1 MIVNL
6 LVLVSV
12 GLWWLYLVAT
22 DRRYRGIDSLSPS
35 PHTVVIAT
43 NREGHQVNTYSET
56 HSIALTK
63 PALRQLRDK
72 VMISNLTA
80 LLASVNNKSLSVRG
94 WTLEPES
101 DPITRDDNPTDDGY
115 IYTMTVVARFS
126 RDDGK
131 APGKTEFASIVRTM
145 GTRSGQPAFGSWTV
159 TRVDGDDYVI
169 TDEDDISANINADLI
184 GYTETDIPVDWED
197 YFGHLFGLG
206 SHIKRVRKALE
217 AGISSNWRNRFHC
230 ALVGPP
236 GCGKSDIC
244 RSIKDALGEDAV
256 IEFDGTATTAA
267 GAIKELAEREILPR
281 VIVIEEIEKAPE
293 ATMQFLLGVLDLRAE
308 IRKTTARA
316 TIQRDTKLFCIA
328 TVNNVDLF
336 HKLQAGALASRFT
349 NEIHFSRPSRETLA
363 LILSREVSKV
373 DGNPKWIDPALDY
386 CDAHSITDPRQ
397 VIAIALCGGDDLL
410 TGEYQKM
417 LDDTEG

>member
-1 MIVNL
+1 
-6 LVLVSV
+6 VSK
-12 GLWWLYLVAT
+12 
-22 DRRYRGIDSLSPS
+22 
-35 PHTVVIAT
+35 
-43 NREGHQVNTYSET
+43 YSET
-56 HSIALTK
+56 HTVKFEK

-72 VMISNLTA
+72 VIMSNLTA
-80 LLASVNNKSLSVRG
+80 LLASTNNKSLAVSG
-94 WTLEPES
+94 WTIA
-101 DPITRDDNPTDDGY
+101 PIGETTTGRYDNPNDDGY
-115 IYTMTVVARFS
+115 VYTMFVNVNFERE
-126 RDDGK
+126 DGK
-131 APGKTEFASIVRTM
+131 APAKTALSSIVRTM
-145 GTRSGQPAFGSWTV
+145 ATRASQPAFGKWTLA
-159 TRVDGDDYVI
+159 TVDEDAYVQ
-169 TDEDDISANINADLI
+169 TEEDDIAPIADLL
-184 GYTETDIPVDWED
+184 GYSETDIPADWDD

-217 AGISSNWRNRFHC
+217 AGIASDWRNRFHC

-244 RSIKDALGEDAV
+244 RSIKEALGEDAV

-349 NEIHFSRPSRETLA
+349 NEIHFKRPSRETLS
-363 LILSREVSKV
+363 LIVTREVAKV
-373 DGNPKWIDPALDY
+373 DGNTKWIDPALDY
-386 CDAHSITDPRQ
+386 CDEHGITDPRQ

-417 LDDTEG
+417 LADTQED

>member
-1 MIVNL
+1 MK
-6 LVLVSV
+6 
-12 GLWWLYLVAT
+12 YT
-22 DRRYRGIDSLSPS
+22 ET
-35 PHTVVIAT
+35 HTVVL
-43 NREGHQVNTYSET
+43 E
-56 HSIALTK
+56 K

-72 VMISNLTA
+72 VIASNLTA
-80 LLASVNNKSLSVRG
+80 LLASVNNKSLTVRG
-94 WTLEPES
+94 WTLEPQYEGNMAWN
-101 DPITRDDNPTDDGY
+101 REDGIDEGY
-115 IYTMTVVARFS
+115 VYRMYVAVNFS
-126 RDDGK
+126 REDGH
-131 APGKTEFASIVRTM
+131 APGKTELQGIVRTM
-145 GTRSGQPAFGSWTV
+145 ALRSVQPAFGKWTV
-159 TRVDGDDYVI
+159 RSVDEDVYVPLA
-169 TDEDDISANINADLI
+169 EDDIANVVTDDI
-184 GYTETDIPVDWED
+184 GYTETDIPEDWDD
-197 YFGHLFGLG
+197 YFGHLFGLT

-217 AGISSNWRNRFHC
+217 AGINSEWRNRFHC

-316 TIQRDTKLFCIA
+316 TIQRNTKLFCIA

-349 NEIHFSRPSRETLA
+349 NEIHFSRPTRETLS
-363 LILSREVSKV
+363 LILTREVSKV
-373 DGNPKWIDPALDY
+373 DGNPAWIGPALDY
-386 CDAHSITDPRQ
+386 CDTHSITDPRQ

-417 LDDTEG
+417 LDDTDSTEG